1 MSFNDVDDENVE
13 EWAEETEQRYE
24 DNDDQWAQSW

>member
-1 MSFNDVDDENVE
+1 MSFNDVDDEEVE

>member
-1 MSFNDVDDENVE
+1 MSFNDVDDEEVE

-24 DNDDQWAQSW
+24 DNDDQWSQSW

>member
-1 MSFNDVDDENVE
+1 MSFNDVDDEKVE

>member
-1 MSFNDVDDENVE
+1 MSFNDVDGEEVE

>member
-1 MSFNDVDDENVE
+1 VSFNDVDDEEVE